1 MELTIVNEGLRT
13 FLDTQVV
20 CLGFNFAALIPAFI
34 SLLGYLQNRGGGSG
48 SSTGVTTQTEDPNLT
63 AMMKL
68 QRQRMEMQN
77 PLYEAVQRLA
87 MGLMPTAYQTGNNY
101 PWAGTLGGGRPGAST
116 VAGETPIP
124 PNYGGY
130 GKAGT
135 PWQNPW
141 NNNPAPPWSPD
152 DLRRRGPIER

>member
-1 MELTIVNEGLRT
+1 MHADLMSYLATVDVSQAIAW
-13 FLDTQVV
+13 
-20 CLGFNFAALIPAFI
+20 AALIPALI
-34 SLLGYLQNRGGGSG
+34 AVLGMIKGGGSNSG
-48 SSTGVTTQTEDPNLT
+48 GTPTPGVTTETTDPNLT
-63 AMMKL
+63 AIMAL

-130 GKAGT
+130 GKAGN